1 MKNQKILLI
10 LDIKQANPRWTNY
23 VREIADLYCE
33 VDLLIHHSGRNETS
47 PEIAAHPNIRIFHS
61 FFISFY
67 GRNRFFTKILW
78 VLTKYSS
85 SQRTFLSIYDF
96 LALHAFLFKG
106 KRLFGKNKY
115 SLVITSSS
123 PFYTHLVGSKLRQNF
138 DTNWIADYR
147 DLWSLNH
154 SFSRISET
162 QLNFERMTIA
172 NADACITV
180 SQGLKVDLKS
190 LFPGPIHV
198 VYNGYRFLED
208 TQEVLYQ
215 DTLTI
220 EYTGQIYESNQ
231 NISAA
236 LEFVMNSKYLK
247 ESKLNINFSGSSGT
261 YISNYFKRKNMDI
274 PKYFNLVGQVSHMN
288 ALDRQKSA
296 SFLLFL
302 NWVGIIDKGVILG
315 KIYEYIASGVPII
328 LIGHTSQIE
337 ISKIIKESG
346 YFIYVNSQADLDNLI
361 HSYIQGSLKLPKRNI
376 DFISQFQYSGQ
387 SKTLIS
393 ILNNLVTEQVS
404 VDLDGLEIS
413 VD

>member
-1 MKNQKILLI
+1 
-10 LDIKQANPRWTNY
+10 
-23 VREIADLYCE
+23 
-33 VDLLIHHSGRNETS
+33 
-47 PEIAAHPNIRIFHS
+47 
-61 FFISFY
+61 
-67 GRNRFFTKILW
+67 
-78 VLTKYSS
+78 
-85 SQRTFLSIYDF
+85 
-96 LALHAFLFKG
+96 
-106 KRLFGKNKY
+106 
-115 SLVITSSS
+115 
-123 PFYTHLVGSKLRQNF
+123 
-138 DTNWIADYR
+138 
-147 DLWSLNH
+147 
-154 SFSRISET
+154 
-162 QLNFERMTIA
+162 
-172 NADACITV
+172 
-180 SQGLKVDLKS
+180 
-190 LFPGPIHV
+190 
-198 VYNGYRFLED
+198 
-208 TQEVLYQ
+208 
-215 DTLTI
+215 
-220 EYTGQIYESNQ
+220 
-231 NISAA
+231 
-236 LEFVMNSKYLK
+236 
-247 ESKLNINFSGSSGT
+247 
-261 YISNYFKRKNMDI
+261 MDI